1 MMLNFLIKK
10 KYIIKNINMKNRWL
24 TTSLNNKND
33 NNQNKTNFTDNKIE
47 VYDSSSSNLENLKY
61 PIPPYIKNEI
71 KVLERKKNNI
81 INKIK
86 EVKERLIQ
94 LKFNLEE
101 HIEKTN
107 FPALIG
113 FVENKYNSEIEEFLL
128 LYRI

>member
-33 NNQNKTNFTDNKIE
+33 NNQNKTNFTDNKIK
-47 VYDSSSSNLENLKY
+47 VYDSSSSILENLKY

>member
-1 MMLNFLIKK
+1 MNNFIQFDS
-10 KYIIKNINMKNRWL
+10 RR
-24 TTSLNNKND
+24 NNLFL
-33 NNQNKTNFTDNKIE
+33 KTFSI
-47 VYDSSSSNLENLKY
+47 LENLKY

>member
-1 MMLNFLIKK
+1 
-10 KYIIKNINMKNRWL
+10 MKNRWL

-47 VYDSSSSNLENLKY
+47 VYDSSSSILENLKY
-61 PIPPYIKNEI
+61 PIPHYIKNEI

>member
-47 VYDSSSSNLENLKY
+47 VYDSSSSILENLKY